1 LATRDHYKATG
12 DVAGANRF
20 EQLAVQTKR
29 DYTMVK
35 ACHLRGEKLPRFRYE
50 NRAFQILQCNTD
62 LGENDLELVIVQ
74 GISYTVPNP
83 KEIDT
88 YVKFEFPY
96 PPVSILIVTRSKLGC
111 SGPSSDIIACGRL
124 SFAAQSILPH

>member
-1 LATRDHYKATG
+1 MCLQLCLATRDHYKATG

-35 ACHLRGEKLPRFRYE
+35 ACRLRGETLPRFRYE

-96 PPVSILIVTRSKLGC
+96 PPVRFITTQLSCVLDYFVFVRRRHRRKI
-111 SGPSSDIIACGRL
+111 RL
-124 SFAAQSILPH
+124 L